1 MAADPVIR
9 ALATLLDCSYL
20 DEVPT
25 SDVNDRIREVAS
37 EAKIAHDAN
46 RADAARWRKV
56 APLIERLRGARYG
69 CTADGEH
76 DAVTAILDAT
86 DDNATKEPTP

>member
-56 APLIERLRGARYG
+56 APLIERLRAF
-69 CTADGEH
+69 E
-76 DAVTAILDAT
+76 DAPATLQAVLTVVLDIIAAT
-86 DDNATKEPTP
+86 QEPTP

>member
-56 APLIERLRGARYG
+56 APLIERLRVANPL
-69 CTADGEH
+69 TAD
-76 DAVTAILDAT
+76 ILTLLAAT
-86 DDNATKEPTP
+86 QEPTP